1 LVDQFVRDRRAFRSF
16 WGEASRL
23 VATILDANQPPP
35 ELLRRYVHTLKGNA
49 RFFGLNRVSSSCH
62 EIESAMAERGEF
74 NIREI
79 DDSGTPSAS
88 SAFRILLRPSR
99 PKSPERRSFSV

>member
-1 LVDQFVRDRRAFRSF
+1 MIR
-16 WGEASRL
+16 E
-23 VATILDANQPPP
+23 
-35 ELLRRYVHTLKGNA
+35 
-49 RFFGLNRVSSSCH
+49 GL
-62 EIESAMAERGEF
+62 AERGEF